1 MQNTPILSFFDRYLF
16 WAQKFRVPLG
26 ALAVSVFV
34 VLMDPTPRLLSIG
47 AMVGLIGIS
56 IRFWAAGYLHKART
70 LTTAG
75 PYRYTRNP
83 LYLGSFVLLIGLA
96 ITGGSWIAGLVCIT
110 LFALIYY
117 PTMLREEAELS
128 NGFKEEYDRYVR
140 IVPRFFP
147 RFTSFP
153 SSGQS
158 FRFRQALR
166 NREYSAFFG
175 FLAVLLL
182 IGLKLYLK
190 K

>member
-1 MQNTPILSFFDRYLF
+1 MPNTSILSFSERYLF

-26 ALAVSVFV
+26 ALAVSLFV
-34 VLMDPTPRLLSIG
+34 LLMDPTPRLLLIG
-47 AMVGLIGIS
+47 AIVGIGGIL

-83 LYLGSFVLLIGLA
+83 LYLGSFILLIGLA
-96 ITGGSWIAGLVCIT
+96 ITGGSWIAGLVCIL
-110 LFALIYY
+110 LFVLIYY
-117 PTMLREEAELS
+117 PTMLREETELRQ
-128 NGFKEEYDRYVR
+128 GFKENFDHYVAK
-140 IVPRFFP
+140 VPRFFP
-147 RFTSFP
+147 RPTGFP
-153 SSGQS
+153 SSDQS
-158 FRFRQALR
+158 YCFQQALR

-175 FLAVLLL
+175 FLTVLLL